1 MVRVK
6 FGSEAIECVD
16 VSVKQRGNGVRVGS
30 ELSGVPV
37 VVSGVRERLVL
48 VFHVNDV
55 SLLKL
60 NRGWN

>member
-6 FGSEAIECVD
+6 FGSEAIECVGI
-16 VSVKQRGNGVRVGS
+16 SVKEREIRVKEGS

-37 VVSGVRERLVL
+37 VVSGVSERLVL

-55 SLLKL
+55 SLL
-60 NRGWN
+60 NCG